1 VRCNRCGND
10 NPETNRFC
18 GTCGASLL
26 PAPAPPVAVRS
37 ESASQEFPPRAPAAP
52 RPVAPRAAAP
62 VSEQIPAISGPSFLG
77 LNVPAARNSD
87 RGSDF
92 SGGSQSSRTSGN
104 LDYLLDDE
112 DEPKGGA
119 GKIFLI
125 LIALALAVGFG
136 YLRWRHEGL
145 SALMSGW
152 QKPSATAQPSDSS
165 QPASSTGTPSTAPE
179 PSSTASQPA
188 PTGSQPA
195 ATQSTATQ
203 STTPAGTDSSASP
216 GAAPNGTPPG
226 TSAAGNTAGGP
237 AGGSPASTPDAA
249 PSSASGDSAP
259 ADKPAAKPA
268 PKDEEPAAAD
278 SAEPDPNEKPAD
290 PVPAP
295 KRATRSPVTAKPSAA
310 APFDQVAEAEKYVY
324 GRGARQD
331 CDRGLRM
338 LRPAAEQ
345 SNPRAM
351 ISLGALYSTG
361 VCTPRDLPT
370 AYRWFAL
377 ALRKQPD
384 NLPLQE
390 NLQRLWAQMT
400 QPERQLA
407 IKLSQ

>member
-1 VRCNRCGND
+1 MRCSRCGND

-26 PAPAPPVAVRS
+26 ATPAPPVAARS
-37 ESASQEFPPRAPAAP
+37 ESASQASPGRAPSAAMPAAP
-52 RPVAPRAAAP
+52 RTAVPA
-62 VSEQIPAISGPSFLG
+62 SEEEVPAISGPSFLG
-77 LNVPAARNSD
+77 LNAPPSRNSD
-87 RGSDF
+87 RGSNL
-92 SGGSQSSRTSGN
+92 GRTSQSSRTSGN
-104 LDYLLDDE
+104 LDYLLDDD
-112 DEPKGGA
+112 DEPKSGA

-145 SALMSGW
+145 SSLMSGW
-152 QKPSATAQPSDSS
+152 QKPSAAAPPSDSS
-165 QPASSTGTPSTAPE
+165 QPGSNAGTPSTAPDSSPA
-179 PSSTASQPA
+179 PSQPVATPSQPTATQPA
-188 PTGSQPA
+188 PTQA
-195 ATQSTATQ
+195 AT
-203 STTPAGTDSSASP
+203 SP
-216 GAAPNGTPPG
+216 GADSSSSPATAPSASVPSTNAPSTTAG
-226 TSAAGNTAGGP
+226 SQAAGNSAP
-237 AGGSPASTPDAA
+237 TPDASA
-249 PSSASGDSAP
+249 PSAGDSPP
-259 ADKPAAKPA
+259 ADKPATKPA
-268 PKDEEPAAAD
+268 AKDEAPAAAD
-278 SAEPDPNEKPAD
+278 SAETDPNEKPAE
-290 PVPAP
+290 PAPAP
-295 KRATRSPVTAKPSAA
+295 KRATRSPATPKPPAVTA
-310 APFDQVAEAEKYVY
+310 FDQVTEAEKYVY

-338 LRPAAEQ
+338 LRPAAEE

-384 NLPLQE
+384 NQPLQE
-390 NLQRLWAQMT
+390 NLQRLWSQMT

>member
-1 VRCNRCGND
+1 VRCSRCGND

-18 GTCGASLL
+18 GTCGTSLL

-37 ESASQEFPPRAPAAP
+37 ESASQAAAMRAPAPPTPA
-52 RPVAPRAAAP
+52 APRAAAP
-62 VSEQIPAISGPSFLG
+62 AYEEDVPAISGPSFLG
-77 LNVPAARNSD
+77 LNAPASRNSD
-87 RGSDF
+87 RGS
-92 SGGSQSSRTSGN
+92 SRGLSSHSSRTSGN

-112 DEPKGGA
+112 EPKSSA

-152 QKPSATAQPSDSS
+152 QKPSAAAPSSDSS
-165 QPASSTGTPSTAPE
+165 PPASSAGTPSPTPD
-179 PSSTASQPA
+179 SSSAASQPA
-188 PTGSQPA
+188 PTPSQPA
-195 ATQSTATQ
+195 ATPSAGPPAADSSSSPASPPNPSAADANAPGSTAGSQ
-203 STTPAGTDSSASP
+203 
-216 GAAPNGTPPG
+216 
-226 TSAAGNTAGGP
+226 AAGNP
-237 AGGSPASTPDAA
+237 APAPDAPA
-249 PSSASGDSAP
+249 PDAGDSPP
-259 ADKPAAKPA
+259 ADKPAAKPSA
-268 PKDEEPAAAD
+268 KDEAANAAD
-278 SAEPDPNEKPAD
+278 SAEPDPNEKAAEPA
-290 PVPAP
+290 PSP
-295 KRATRSPVTAKPSAA
+295 KRAARAPSTPKPSAA
-310 APFDQVAEAEKYVY
+310 MPFDQVTEADKYIY

-384 NLPLQE
+384 NVPLQE

>member
-1 VRCNRCGND
+1 MRCSRCGND

-26 PAPAPPVAVRS
+26 ATTVPPVAARS
-37 ESASQEFPPRAPAAP
+37 ESASQASTVRAPAAP
-52 RPVAPRAAAP
+52 MPAAPRTAAP
-62 VSEQIPAISGPSFLG
+62 ASQEVPAISGPSFLG
-77 LNVPAARNSD
+77 LNAPPSSRNSD
-87 RGSDF
+87 RGSNL
-92 SGGSQSSRTSGN
+92 GHGSHSLRTSGN
-104 LDYLLDDE
+104 LDYLLDD

-119 GKIFLI
+119 GKVFLI

-145 SALMSGW
+145 SSLMSGW
-152 QKPSATAQPSDSS
+152 QKPSAAAPSPDSS
-165 QPASSTGTPSTAPE
+165 QPGSSAGTPPSAPD
-179 PSSTASQPA
+179 SSSAASQPA
-188 PTGSQPA
+188 PTASQPA
-195 ATQSTATQ
+195 ATQPATSPGGDSSSSPATAPNTGVPGANAPASTAGSQ
-203 STTPAGTDSSASP
+203 
-216 GAAPNGTPPG
+216 
-226 TSAAGNTAGGP
+226 AAGNP
-237 AGGSPASTPDAA
+237 APVPDASA
-249 PSSASGDSAP
+249 SSAGDSP
-259 ADKPAAKPA
+259 PVDKPAAKPA
-268 PKDEEPAAAD
+268 AKNEVPATPAAAD
-278 SAEPDPNEKPAD
+278 SAEPDPNEKPAE
-290 PVPAP
+290 PSPAA
-295 KRATRSPVTAKPSAA
+295 KRSARSPATTKPSAA
-310 APFDQVAEAEKYVY
+310 TAFDQVTEAEKYVY

-384 NLPLQE
+384 NQPLQE

>member
-1 VRCNRCGND
+1 VRCSRCGND

-26 PAPAPPVAVRS
+26 PAPPPPVAVRS
-37 ESASQEFPPRAPAAP
+37 ESVSEEFPTRTPAAP
-52 RPVAPRAAAP
+52 RPAAPRAAAP
-62 VSEQIPAISGPSFLG
+62 VYEQVPAISGPSFLG
-77 LNVPAARNSD
+77 LNVPAPRNSD

-92 SGGSQSSRTSGN
+92 SAGSQSSRSSGN
-104 LDYLLDDE
+104 LDYLLDD
-112 DEPKGGA
+112 DDQPKGGA
-119 GKIFLI
+119 GKVFLI

-152 QKPSATAQPSDSS
+152 QKPSATAQNSDSS
-165 QPASSTGTPSTAPE
+165 QPASSTGTQSSAPE
-179 PSSTASQPA
+179 LSSPANQPP
-188 PTGSQPA
+188 PTPSQPA
-195 ATQSTATQ
+195 ATQSTA
-203 STTPAGTDSSASP
+203 SPGTDSSSSPATGPNASP
-216 GAAPNGTPPG
+216 SGTNAPGSTADGQPPG
-226 TSAAGNTAGGP
+226 NPAPTPGASASSAA
-237 AGGSPASTPDAA
+237 
-249 PSSASGDSAP
+249 DSLAQ
-259 ADKPAAKPA
+259 ADKPEAKPAAKDEPPA
-268 PKDEEPAAAD
+268 TAD
-278 SAEPDPNEKPAD
+278 STEPDPHEKAAEPA
-290 PVPAP
+290 PVP
-295 KRATRSPVTAKPSAA
+295 KRAARSPATAKPSAA
-310 APFDQVAEAEKYVY
+310 ASFDQVTEAEKYVY
-324 GRGARQD
+324 GRGERQD

-345 SNPRAM
+345 SNSRAM

-384 NLPLQE
+384 NQPLQE